1 MNKNKLIL
9 VDLIWTR
16 DKDPRVPLGHASLLA
31 ALYGNNGLEVDS
43 VIVPVNCEVV
53 PEAIAANLIDRT
65 QGYRSGQ
72 VDIAISAYVWG
83 EELLVQILS
92 ALRRRGFTGR
102 IILGG
107 PQISYCGPTLE
118 KHYPQ
123 ADVFI
128 RGYGEEALAELVS
141 PLGRR
146 DIPGVHRAGSMDRV
160 AQADTN
166 LECLRSPWLLGLVSL
181 ENQPFIRWETQ
192 RGCPFKCSFCQHRE
206 PGARLRT
213 TTFAWER
220 IEAEIDLFCE
230 SEVQEIAV
238 LDPVFNVRGHGT
250 RVLERFASNGF
261 KGRLALQCRAEM
273 VDDAFLDAA
282 SALDVC
288 LEFGLQT
295 IHRSEYLAISR
306 PNNMEKVD
314 AALEA
319 VRARGIVHEV
329 SLIFGLPNQ
338 TLESFH
344 TSVDW
349 CLERRVPVVKAFPLL
364 LLRGTQL
371 HLDRS
376 KWGLQ
381 TDGKPM
387 GMVIASDTFTE
398 EDWDTMNRISET
410 LSRSEGHH
418 PRNIAEI
425 STNRKQRSS
434 THARWQSQVKTTT

>member
-1 MNKNKLIL
+1 MRKLIL

-31 ALYGNNGLEVDS
+31 ALHGMRGLEVES
-43 VIVPVNCEVV
+43 MVVPVNRKAL

-72 VDIAISAYVWG
+72 VGIAISAYVWG

-92 ALRRRGFTGR
+92 ALRRQRFLGR

-107 PQISYCGPTLE
+107 PQISYSGPRLE
-118 KHYPQ
+118 KYYPE
-123 ADVFI
+123 ADFFI
-128 RGYGEEALAELVS
+128 RGYGEEALAELVN

-146 DIPGVHRAGSMDRV
+146 DIPGVHRAGSEDQVKQAGANLDR
-160 AQADTN
+160 
-166 LECLRSPWLLGLVSL
+166 LPSPWLLDLVPL
-181 ENQPFIRWETQ
+181 ENQAFVRWETQ

-230 SEVQEIAV
+230 SAVQEIAV
-238 LDPVFNVRGHGT
+238 LDPVFNVKSHGA

-314 AALEA
+314 AALDA
-319 VRARGIVHEV
+319 VRARGIDHEV

-338 TLESFH
+338 TLESFR

-349 CLERRVPVVKAFPLL
+349 CLERRVPVIKAFPLL

-371 HLDRS
+371 DLDRAR
-376 KWGLQ
+376 WGLQ

-387 GMVIASDTFTE
+387 GMVIASDSFSQ
-398 EDWDTMNRISET
+398 EDWNAMNQISET
-410 LSRSEGHH
+410 LSQSEGQH
-418 PRNIAEI
+418 PRHISELSIA
-425 STNRKQRSS
+425 RRWRSS
-434 THARWQSQVKTTT
+434 THARWQSQLKTPT